1 MADTTTSTDASQAES
16 EGPEGSDKPPHN
28 GQRPHK
34 FSAQRRLSNGMKQL
48 STRLAPMATLAQPQ
62 TPTRPPAHVPMPPP
76 EAGSYPKSPGRTRGD
91 LQRIELD
98 DKLEKLSINGA
109 AAPPMNKK
117 ASSSTTGSMTP
128 STSESPSASESES
141 WSLPSTQP
149 PSRAQSFSAGKAGG
163 KVPLEG
169 GEPLHKSLSKTSVKS
184 KESSKTP
191 TVAPKVSPTPSRE
204 STKEGRPK
212 GPPSVHSDSGQKFTL
227 KDLLGAPKLVRR
239 SSARST
245 GSSKRSGGSDGGRSV
260 AGESTTASLLKKYGV
275 CEKVAIGKGAT
286 SVVRLAHKWDR
297 SEEKLYAVKVRAL
310 CT

>member
-1 MADTTTSTDASQAES
+1 MVDTTASAEATQADGES
-16 EGPEGSDKPPHN
+16 PEGSDKPPH
-28 GQRPHK
+28 GDRQPHK
-34 FSAQRRLSNGMKQL
+34 PRTTTQRRFSNGMKFV
-48 STRLAPMATLAQPQ
+48 SSKLAPMATPAQP
-62 TPTRPPAHVPMPPP
+62 PTNDSLGHIPLPPP
-76 EAGSYPKSPGRTRGD
+76 DAHSYPKAPERTRQD
-91 LQRIELD
+91 LQLD
-98 DKLEKLSINGA
+98 HLEKLSLNGGP
-109 AAPPMNKK
+109 PPMKK

-149 PSRAQSFSAGKAGG
+149 PSRAPSFSAGKAGG
-163 KVPLEG
+163 KVSLDNGKPLQ
-169 GEPLHKSLSKTSVKS
+169 KSLSKTSVKS
-184 KESSKTP
+184 SKESSKTP
-191 TVAPKVSPTPSRE
+191 TAAPKVSPTPSRE

-245 GSSKRSGGSDGGRSV
+245 GSSKKSGGSDGGRSV
-260 AGESTTASLLKKYGV
+260 AGDSTASLLKKYGV

-297 SEEKLYAVKVRAL
+297 TEEKLYAVKVRVFA
-310 CT
+310 TIYY